1 MKAIEFQ
8 TRVNQDQT
16 LTVPPDV
23 AFLLPKGETVR
34 VLVLL
39 KESDED
45 TDWRSLTMEQFLEGY
60 AESDAIY
67 DQFPGG

>member
-23 AFLLPKGETVR
+23 AFLLPKGEIVR

-45 TDWRSLTMEQFLEGY
+45 TDWRNLTMDQFLEGY